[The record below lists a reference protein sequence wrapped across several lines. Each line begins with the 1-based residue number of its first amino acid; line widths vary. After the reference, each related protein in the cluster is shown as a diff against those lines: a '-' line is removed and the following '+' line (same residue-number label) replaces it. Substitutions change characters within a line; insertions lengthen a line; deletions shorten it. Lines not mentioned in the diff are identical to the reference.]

1 MSPMIDIQYLYNI
14 SPRLDRFKKK
24 SRNLFNFRC
33 PYCGDSKKNKSKAR
47 GFVYAVKNEYFYKC
61 HNCSKGTTLSKL
73 IEYIDPQLY
82 KEYIIEKYK
91 SGNNNTVEEPEF
103 KFEPVKFDDKQLKDL
118 TRLDKITTHPA
129 YKLFIER
136 RKLQDY
142 ADKFFLVDKFMAWVN
157 KLIPNKFPVIKEDHP
172 RVVIPFLDVDNKM
185 FAFQGRAFGNEQPK
199 YITIKLDEKK
209 RRIYGLDKLDINKTI
224 YITEGPI
231 DSLFLPNAIAVAGSD
246 LEVETLKRNAVYVFD
261 NEPRS
266 VEIVNKMKK
275 LIDKNYKICVWPKS
289 LKYKD
294 INDMVIGG
302 MTPAEVQ
309 GIIDSNTFSK
319 LSAYQQ
325 LNNYKE
331 V

>member
-1 MSPMIDIQYLYNI
+1 M
-14 SPRLDRFKKK
+14 
-24 SRNLFNFRC
+24 
-33 PYCGDSKKNKSKAR
+33 
-47 GFVYAVKNEYFYKC
+47 YAVKNEYFYKC
-61 HNCSKGTTLSKL
+61 HNCSKGTTLGKL

-91 SGNNNTVEEPEF
+91 SGNNNIVEEPEF

-157 KLIPNKFPVIKEDHP
+157 TLIPNKFPSIKEDHP
-172 RVVIPFLDVDNKM
+172 RIVIPFLDQNKM

-199 YITIKLDEKK
+199 YITIKLDENK
-209 RRIYGLDKLDINKTI
+209 RRIYGLDRLDISKRV

-231 DSLFLPNAIAVAGSD
+231 DSLFLPNAIAAAGSD
-246 LEVETLKRNAVYVFD
+246 LEVSKLKQQAVYVFD
-261 NEPRS
+261 NEPRNE
-266 VEIVNKMKK
+266 EIIKK
-275 LIDKNYKICVWPKS
+275 LQRLIEKNYKCCIWPKS

-294 INDMVIGG
+294 INDMVVAG
-302 MTPAEVQ
+302 MSSAEIQ
-309 GIIDSNTFSK
+309 TIIDNNTFSK

>member
-1 MSPMIDIQYLYNI
+1 MIDVQYLYNI

-33 PYCGDSKKNKSKAR
+33 PYCGDSQKNKSKAR

-73 IEYIDPQLY
+73 IEHIDPQLH

-91 SGNNNTVEEPEF
+91 TGNNNTTKEPEF
-103 KFEPVKFDDKQLKDL
+103 KFEPVKFDDKALKEL
-118 TRLDKITTHPA
+118 TRLDTIPDHPA
-129 YKLFIER
+129 YKMFVEKRCLQNYHD
-136 RKLQDY
+136 KLY
-142 ADKFFLVDKFMAWVN
+142 VSWNFYAWVN
-157 KLIPNKFPVIKEDHP
+157 SIIPNKFPNIKEDHP

-185 FAFQGRAFGNEQPK
+185 FAFQGRAFGDEQPK

-209 RRIYGLDKLDINKTI
+209 RRIYGLDTLDVNKTT

-246 LEVETLKRNAVYVFD
+246 LEITTLKRKAVYVFD
-261 NEPRS
+261 NEPRNG
-266 VEIVNKMKK
+266 EIVNKIKK
-275 LIDKNYKICVWPKS
+275 LIEKNYKICLWPKS

-294 INDMVIGG
+294 INDMIIAG
-302 MTPAEVQ
+302 MTPVEVQ
-309 GIIDSNTFSK
+309 GIIDNNTFSK
-319 LSAYQQ
+319 LSAHQQ
-325 LNNYKE
+325 FNDWKE

>member
-1 MSPMIDIQYLYNI
+1 
-14 SPRLDRFKKK
+14 
-24 SRNLFNFRC
+24 
-33 PYCGDSKKNKSKAR
+33 
-47 GFVYAVKNEYFYKC
+47 
-61 HNCSKGTTLSKL
+61 
-73 IEYIDPQLY
+73 
-82 KEYIIEKYK
+82 
-91 SGNNNTVEEPEF
+91 
-103 KFEPVKFDDKQLKDL
+103 
-118 TRLDKITTHPA
+118 
-129 YKLFIER
+129 
-136 RKLQDY
+136 
-142 ADKFFLVDKFMAWVN
+142 
-157 KLIPNKFPVIKEDHP
+157 
-172 RVVIPFLDVDNKM
+172 M

-246 LEVETLKRNAVYVFD
+246 LEVKTLKRNAVYVFD

-266 VEIVNKMKK
+266 VEIVYKMKK
-275 LIDKNYKICVWPKS
+275 LITQDYKICIWPKS

>member
-1 MSPMIDIQYLYNI
+1 MIDIQYLYNI

-33 PYCGDSKKNKSKAR
+33 PYCGDSQKNKSKAR

-61 HNCSKGTTLSKL
+61 HNCSKGTTLNKL
-73 IEYIDPQLY
+73 IEHIDPQLH

-91 SGNNNTVEEPEF
+91 TGNNNTTKEPEF
-103 KFEPVKFDDKQLKDL
+103 KFEPVKFDDKALKEL
-118 TRLDKITTHPA
+118 TRLDTIPDHPA
-129 YKLFIER
+129 YKMFVEKRCLQNYHD
-136 RKLQDY
+136 KLY
-142 ADKFFLVDKFMAWVN
+142 VSWNFYAWVN
-157 KLIPNKFPVIKEDHP
+157 SIIPNKFPNIKEDHP

-185 FAFQGRAFGNEQPK
+185 FAFQGRAFGDEQPK

-209 RRIYGLDKLDINKTI
+209 RRIYGLDTLDVNKKT

-246 LEVETLKRNAVYVFD
+246 LEIKTLKRKAVYVFD
-261 NEPRS
+261 NEPRNG
-266 VEIVNKMKK
+266 EIVNKIKK
-275 LIDKNYKICVWPKS
+275 LIEKNYKICLWPKS

-294 INDMVIGG
+294 INDMIIAG
-302 MTPAEVQ
+302 MTPVEVQ
-309 GIIDSNTFSK
+309 GIIDNNTFSK
-319 LSAYQQ
+319 LSAHQQ
-325 LNNYKE
+325 LNDWKE

>member
-1 MSPMIDIQYLYNI
+1 MIDVQYLYNI
-14 SPRLDRFKKK
+14 SSRLDRFKKK

-61 HNCSKGTTLSKL
+61 HNCSKGTTLGKL
-73 IEYIDPQLY
+73 IEYIDPQIY
-82 KEYIIEKYK
+82 KQYVIEKYK
-91 SGNNNTVEEPEF
+91 SGNNNTVQEPEF
-103 KFEPVKFDDKQLKDL
+103 KFEPVKFDDKALKDL
-118 TRLDKITTHPA
+118 TRFDKIPNHPA
-129 YKLFIER
+129 YKMFIDKR
-136 RKLQDY
+136 RLNDY
-142 ADKFFLVDKFMAWVN
+142 HDRLYVTWHFYDWVN

-172 RVVIPFLDVDNKM
+172 RAIIPFLDIDNKM
-185 FAFQGRAFGNEQPK
+185 FAFQGRAFGDEQPK

-209 RRIYGLDKLDINKTI
+209 RRIYGLDKLDVNKTI

-246 LEVETLKRNAVYVFD
+246 LEVQTLKQKATYVFD

-266 VEIVNKMKK
+266 IEIVNKMKK
-275 LIDKNYKICVWPKS
+275 LIEKNYNIFVWPKS

-294 INDMVIGG
+294 INDMVIAG
-302 MTPAEVQ
+302 MTPVEVQ
-309 GIIDSNTFSK
+309 SIIDNNTFSK
-319 LSAYQQ
+319 LSAHQQ
-325 LNNYKE
+325 LNNWKE

>member
-1 MSPMIDIQYLYNI
+1 MIDLQYLYNI

-61 HNCSKGTTLSKL
+61 HNCSKGTTLGKL
-73 IEYIDPQLY
+73 IEYIDPQIY
-82 KEYIIEKYK
+82 KQYVIEKYK
-91 SGNNNTVEEPEF
+91 SGNNNTVQEPEF
-103 KFEPVKFDDKQLKDL
+103 KFEPVKFDDKALKDL
-118 TRLDKITTHPA
+118 TRFDKIPNHPA
-129 YKLFIER
+129 YKMFIDKR
-136 RKLQDY
+136 RLNDY
-142 ADKFFLVDKFMAWVN
+142 HDRLYVTWHFYDWVN

-172 RVVIPFLDVDNKM
+172 RAIIPFLDIDNKM
-185 FAFQGRAFGNEQPK
+185 FAFQGRAFGDEQPK

-209 RRIYGLDKLDINKTI
+209 RRIYGLDKLDVNKTI

-246 LEVETLKRNAVYVFD
+246 LEVQTLKQKATYVFD

-266 VEIVNKMKK
+266 IEIVNKMKK
-275 LIDKNYKICVWPKS
+275 LIEKNYNICVWPKS

-294 INDMVIGG
+294 INDMIMSG
-302 MTPAEVQ
+302 MSPVEVQ
-309 GIIDSNTFSK
+309 GIIDNNTFSK
-319 LSAYQQ
+319 LSAHQQ
-325 LNNYKE
+325 LVNWKE

>member
-1 MSPMIDIQYLYNI
+1 MIDTQYLYNI

-61 HNCSKGTTLSKL
+61 HNCSKGTTLGKL

-91 SGNNNTVEEPEF
+91 SGNNNIVEEPEF

-157 KLIPNKFPVIKEDHP
+157 TLIPNKFPSIKEDHP
-172 RVVIPFLDVDNKM
+172 RIVIPFLDQNKM

-199 YITIKLDEKK
+199 YITIKLDENK
-209 RRIYGLDKLDINKTI
+209 RRIYGLDRLDISKRV

-231 DSLFLPNAIAVAGSD
+231 DSLFLPNAIAAAGSD
-246 LEVETLKRNAVYVFD
+246 LEVSKLKQQAVYVFD
-261 NEPRS
+261 NEPRNE
-266 VEIVNKMKK
+266 EIIKK
-275 LIDKNYKICVWPKS
+275 LQRLIEKNYKCCIWPKS

-294 INDMVIGG
+294 INDMVVAG
-302 MTPAEVQ
+302 MSSAEIQ
-309 GIIDSNTFSK
+309 TIIDNNTFSK